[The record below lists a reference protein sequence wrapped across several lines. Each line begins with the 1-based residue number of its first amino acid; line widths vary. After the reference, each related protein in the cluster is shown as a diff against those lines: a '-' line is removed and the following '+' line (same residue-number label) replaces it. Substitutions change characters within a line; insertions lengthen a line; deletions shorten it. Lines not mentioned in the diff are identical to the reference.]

1 PGAEMFTQYGRA
13 TGTFN
18 DPNVFGP
25 FLVAP
30 VLFLSMMLSRAG
42 SVRSLWMAVPLGVLV
57 LALLLSF
64 SRGAWGNMVLSGLV
78 FFVMTL
84 ATSQSAKQAMR
95 LIGFAGLVV
104 LLGVVVIMV
113 ALADPKVSELFSER
127 ASLTQNYDTDPEHGR
142 FESQERAFRMVL
154 EKPLGLGPAQWAMIN
169 DLDTHNVYLH
179 VLVAGG
185 FLSGFAF
192 VGFVLLSLVRGWQ
205 AVFRGEPET
214 GMVVVIFSALVG
226 HFAEAVIIDIN
237 NWRHF
242 YLLLGVLWGAVLA
255 IEARKGAARPILMG
269 GNRPSV
275 IRLTP
280 ADGFRA

>member
-1 PGAEMFTQYGRA
+1 
-13 TGTFN
+13 
-18 DPNVFGP
+18 
-25 FLVAP
+25 
-30 VLFLSMMLSRAG
+30 
-42 SVRSLWMAVPLGVLV
+42 
-57 LALLLSF
+57 
-64 SRGAWGNMVLSGLV
+64 
-78 FFVMTL
+78 
-84 ATSQSAKQAMR
+84 
-95 LIGFAGLVV
+95 
-104 LLGVVVIMV
+104 MV
-113 ALADPKVSELFSER
+113 ALADPLVSELFSER

-169 DLDTHNVYLH
+169 DLDTHNVSLH

-192 VGFVLLSLVRGWQ
+192 VGFVLLSLVRCWQ
-205 AVFRGEPET
+205 AVFRGEPEA
-214 GMVVVIFSALVG
+214 GMVGVIVSALVG

-255 IEARKGAARPILMG
+255 IEARKGAARPILTG
-269 GNRPSV
+269 GNRPNV
-275 IRLTP
+275 ILLTP